1 MSITWE
7 KSVTTTVEIT
17 GSLLEFLEQHI
28 IAARAF
34 CKEQSG
40 LITIDLYSDDGNDL
54 LYRERSLIISSS
66 LVVDTGDETA
76 LLAELIELVKQG
88 DFSETDLLNG

>member
-7 KSVTTTVEIT
+7 KKVTTTIEVT

-28 IAARAF
+28 VAARVFA
-34 CKEQSG
+34 KENCN
-40 LITIDLYSDDGNDL
+40 IVTIDLYSEDNDRL
-54 LYRERSLIISSS
+54 CRERSLIISSS
-66 LVVDTGDETA
+66 LIVDTGDETA

-88 DFSETDLLNG
+88 DFSEIDLLNN